1 MTRRG
6 KLALI
11 LLGILLLLPLGAMWT
26 LGYSSGLV
34 RALVARLPASIGT
47 IEVLQIS
54 GVSGT
59 IAGGLRIERVL
70 IQHDVAR
77 VEARDVRA
85 RVELL
90 PLLWQTIEVRG
101 LDVRKID
108 ITALPRDKPPPD
120 KPPRFLPGLLTIDT
134 RDAKINEIT
143 IQPLTGAPVVLEAN
157 VVTGTLRSKTLRV
170 TEVATRLLRLR
181 LRGEALLSADNPLD
195 LEGRVQA
202 VLEPVR
208 GPRWVAEATVNGN
221 LEKMLVDA
229 TLGEPFKAEI
239 EDGIFRALPPWR
251 LTGAVRFE
259 ALELEKFGGSDF
271 LGPLSGALELDIDRE
286 GYRGKGQVLPPRL
299 ESGPLD
305 VSIDSLYSRGVL
317 SLRQVTLATASRS
330 VRAEL
335 DGSVTL
341 RDAGPELALKG
352 RWDSFRWPLKPGPAV
367 VTSPRGTISLNGLQP
382 YRLDVTAR
390 VLAGTLP
397 PADVQAR
404 TVLNPGRL
412 DIVEVKAALLR
423 GTARLNGEVEWKPN
437 ERWRIAGLARDID
450 PSGVRADLP
459 GSLAFRIEARGNG
472 FGKSGVVDIDV
483 RNLTGRLRGT
493 AARGEGS
500 VRLSG
505 DTVGLRK
512 IDLVAGGLQL
522 ALDGSLSPRR
532 RDLDFRIRAND
543 LSILTPSGR
552 GEVRAEGSLRGSP
565 RSMLLRLDAEG
576 RGVALQGIEIGT
588 LEAKVDLDPSGGPTA
603 QAVVQLRAEQLSVAG
618 RRADRLALDVEGTSA
633 EHALRLVLR
642 GDDLSLDGRAQG
654 SFLSEGWQQRWSQLD
669 VDVRDALALGLA
681 APLELLLRGDSGEV
695 KPFCLNTR
703 RADTVAGQATTCG
716 SGEWSA
722 DGWKAALDIS
732 RLPLVSLLPQPSARA
747 SYEGVIN
754 ASAQLQSADEGLPF
768 GSLRADFKDA
778 RLRWTRAGGKEEVV
792 PLGSGSLEALSAE
805 SGVTARLDVGAGDRV
820 RARGELTATRAGA
833 DWRTYPINATLRADS
848 SALGL
853 LYLYL
858 PEIDRSAGELSLDF
872 VMGGTLGTPLVNG
885 VMRIAKGELD
895 FYQVNLA
902 LRDIEAEARL
912 IDNGFVLKS
921 SARSGT
927 GRIDADAELTWR
939 NQQPYGT
946 LRIKGNDLT
955 VVDVP
960 EARITASPDL
970 SFKVAAR
977 TLAATGT
984 VLIPSAR
991 ITPAD
996 LTGAVLPSA
1005 DEIIIGDEPADPTA
1019 SFSVSSN
1026 IRLLLG
1032 ERVNLEA
1039 LGLTGRLAGSLNVT
1053 TTPGNPARGSGEL
1066 GVAEGKYMA
1075 LGRKLDIERG
1085 RLIFSGGLVAD
1096 PGIDIRAT
1104 KEFPEFKAGVNV
1116 RGSLREPR
1124 MTFFSEPALPQ
1135 SQVVS
1140 LLLAGGTLESAQSTD
1155 TANAGRDA
1163 LLAQGGAI
1171 LAQQLGQRIGIEDV
1185 GIEQNLA
1192 NETSLVFG
1200 KYLSS
1205 RLYISYGISLAEA
1218 INTIKMR
1225 YSINDRWTLR
1235 TEAGKEASA
1244 EIVYT
1249 VEKN

>member
-6 KLALI
+6 KLALV
-11 LLGILLLLPLGAMWT
+11 LLGVLLLLPLGALWT
-26 LGYSSGLV
+26 LGHSSALV
-34 RALVARLPASIGT
+34 RALIARLPTTVGN
-47 IEVLQIS
+47 IETLQIT

-59 IAGGLRIERVL
+59 IAGGLRIDRVL
-70 IQHDVAR
+70 IQHDIVR

-90 PLLWQTIEVRG
+90 PLLWQTVEVRD
-101 LDVRKID
+101 LEVRRID

-120 KPPRFLPGLLTIDT
+120 KPPRFLPGLLSIDT
-134 RDAKINEIT
+134 REAKINEIE
-143 IQPLTGAPVVLEAN
+143 IQPQTGAPVTLQNN
-157 VVTGTLRSKTLRV
+157 VVTGTLRSKTLRI
-170 TEVATRLLRLR
+170 TEVATRLQRLQ

-195 LEGRVQA
+195 LEGRVRA
-202 VLEPVR
+202 VLQPLK
-208 GPRWVAEATVNGN
+208 GPRWVAEATANGN

-229 TLGEPFKAEI
+229 TLTEPFKATI
-239 EDGIFRALPPWR
+239 EDGSFRALLPWG
-251 LTGAVRFE
+251 LTGIARFE
-259 ALELEKFGGSDF
+259 DLALERFGGSDF
-271 LGPLSGALELDIDRE
+271 LGPLSGQLDLSIDRD
-286 GYRGKGQVLPPRL
+286 GYRGKGRVLPPRL
-299 ESGPLD
+299 AAGSLE

-317 SLRQVTLATASRS
+317 SLRNVTLATADRS
-330 VRAEL
+330 LSAALE
-335 DGSVTL
+335 GSVTL
-341 RDAGPELALKG
+341 RDAGPELALNG
-352 RWDSFRWPLKPGPAV
+352 RWESFRWPLKPGPAV
-367 VTSPRGTISLNGLQP
+367 VTSPRGTLSINGLQP
-382 YRLDVTAR
+382 YRLDITAR

-412 DIVEVKAALLR
+412 DILEAKAGVLR
-423 GTARLNGEVEWKPN
+423 GTARLSGEVEWKPA
-437 ERWRIAGLARDID
+437 ERWRVRGLAQNID
-450 PSGVRADLP
+450 PAGVRADLP
-459 GSLAFRIEARGNG
+459 GSLTFRLDARGSG
-472 FGKSGVVDIDV
+472 FGKNGVVDLDV
-483 RNLTGRLRGT
+483 LNLTGQVRGT
-493 AARGEGS
+493 AARGQGS

-505 DTVGLRK
+505 DTLGLRK
-512 IDLVAGGLQL
+512 IDVAAGGLQL

-552 GEVRAEGSLRGSP
+552 GEIRAEGSVRGSP
-565 RSMLLRLDAEG
+565 RSMLLKLDAQG
-576 RGVALQGIEIGT
+576 RSIAVQGVEIGA
-588 LEAKVDLDPSGGPTA
+588 LEAKVDLDPSGGPQA
-603 QAVVQLRAEQLSVAG
+603 QAVVKLKASDLSVAG
-618 RRADRLALDVEGTSA
+618 QTADRLTLDVDGTSA
-633 EHALRLVLR
+633 AHALHLILR
-642 GDDLSLDGRAQG
+642 SDDLRLEGRAQG
-654 SFLSEGWQQRWSQLD
+654 AFVAEGWQQRGSQLD
-669 VDVRDALALGLA
+669 VDIREALALGLA
-681 APLELLLRGDSGEV
+681 APLEWLLRVDSGEV

-703 RADTVAGQATTCG
+703 RADTVAGQATSCA
-716 SGEWSA
+716 SGDWTAE
-722 DGWKAALDIS
+722 GWKAALDITG
-732 RLPLVSLLPQPSARA
+732 LPLVSLLPRPSARA
-747 SYEGVIN
+747 NYEGVVN
-754 ASAQLQSADEGLPF
+754 ASAQLQSADEGLPY

-778 RLRWTRAGGKEEVV
+778 RLRWSRAGGKEEIV

-820 RARGELTATRAGA
+820 RARGELSATRAGA
-833 DWRTYPINATLRADS
+833 DWRGYPLNATLRAES

-853 LYLYL
+853 LYLYI
-858 PEIDRSAGELSLDF
+858 PEIDRSTGELSLDF

-885 VMRIAKGELD
+885 VMRVAMGELD

-921 SARSGT
+921 SARSGS

-946 LRIKGNDLT
+946 LRIQGNDLT
-955 VVDVP
+955 VVDIP

-984 VLIPSAR
+984 VLIPNAR

-1005 DEIIIGDEPADPTA
+1005 DEIVISDEPDDPAA

-1032 ERVNLEA
+1032 ERVNIEA
-1039 LGLTGRLAGSLNVT
+1039 LGLTGRLAGSLNVS

-1116 RGSLREPR
+1116 RGSLSEPR
-1124 MTFFSEPALPQ
+1124 MTFFSEPSLPQ

-1140 LLLAGGTLESAQSTD
+1140 LLLAGGTLESAQSSD

-1218 INTIKMR
+1218 INTLKMR

-1235 TEAGKEASA
+1235 TEAGKEASTD
-1244 EIVYT
+1244 IVYT

>member
-6 KLALI
+6 KLTLV
-11 LLGILLLLPLGAMWT
+11 LLGMLPLLPIGALWT
-26 LGYSSGLV
+26 LGHSSALV
-34 RALVARLPASIGT
+34 RALVARLPTTVGSI
-47 IEVLQIS
+47 ERLQIS

-59 IAGGLRIERVL
+59 FARGLRIERVL
-70 IQHDVAR
+70 IQHDIVR
-77 VEARDVRA
+77 IEARDIRA

-90 PLLWQTIEVRG
+90 PLLWQTVELRG
-101 LDVRKID
+101 LDVREIE

-120 KPPRFLPGLLTIDT
+120 TPPRFLPGPLSIDS

-143 IQPLTGAPVVLEAN
+143 IRPRAGMPVVLEAS
-157 VVTGTLRSKTLRV
+157 VVTGTLRSKTLRI
-170 TEVATRLLRLR
+170 TEVTTRLRRLR
-181 LRGEALLSADNPLD
+181 LRGEALLRADKPLD

-202 VLEPVR
+202 VLEPLK
-208 GPRWVAEATVNGN
+208 GPRWVAEATVNGS

-229 TLGEPFKAEI
+229 RLGEPFNAKI
-239 EDGIFRALPPWR
+239 EDGVFRALPAWR
-251 LTGAVRFE
+251 LTGVVNFE
-259 ALELEKFGGSDF
+259 TLRLEKFGGADF
-271 LGPLSGALELDIDRE
+271 PGPLSGALELDIDRA
-286 GYRGKGQVLPPRL
+286 GVRAKGQVLPPRL

-317 SLRQVTLATASRS
+317 ALRRVTVATASAS

-352 RWDSFRWPLKPGPAV
+352 RWDSFRWPLKPGPAA
-367 VTSPRGTISLNGLQP
+367 VTSPRGTIVLTGLRP
-382 YRLDVTAR
+382 YRLAVTAR
-390 VLAGTLP
+390 VLAGALP
-397 PADVQAR
+397 PANLQAS
-404 TVLNPGRL
+404 TVLNAGRL
-412 DIVEVKAALLR
+412 DIVEAEAALL
-423 GTARLNGEVEWKPN
+423 GGSVRLKGEVEWKPGQ
-437 ERWRIAGLARDID
+437 RWQVAGLARDID

-472 FGKSGVVDIDV
+472 FGKSGVVDVDV
-483 RNLTGRLRGT
+483 RNLAGQVRGT
-493 AARGEGS
+493 AARGQGS

-512 IDLVAGGLQL
+512 IDLAAGGLQL

-532 RDLDFRIRAND
+532 RDLDFRIRASD

-552 GEVRAEGSLRGSP
+552 GEVRAEGSIRDSP
-565 RSMLLRLDAEG
+565 RNLLLKLAAEG
-576 RGVALQGIEIGT
+576 RSVALQGIEIGT
-588 LEAKVDLDPSGGPTA
+588 LGAKVDLDSGGGPTA
-603 QAVVQLRAEQLSVAG
+603 QAVVQLRAEQLSWAG

-633 EHALRLVLR
+633 EHVLRLVLR
-642 GDDLSLDGRAQG
+642 GDDLRLDGRGQG
-654 SFLSEGWQQRWSQLD
+654 SFLSEGWQQRWSQFD

-681 APLELLLRGDSGEV
+681 EPLELLLRGDSGEV
-695 KPFCLNTR
+695 KPFCLKIR
-703 RADTVAGQATTCG
+703 RADTVADQATNCG

-722 DGWKAALDIS
+722 EGWTAALDIS

-747 SYEGVIN
+747 QYEGVID
-754 ASAQLQSADEGLPF
+754 ASARLQSADEGLPL
-768 GSLRADFKDA
+768 GRLRADFKDA
-778 RLRWTRAGGKEEVV
+778 RLRRTRAGGKEERV
-792 PLGSGSLEALSAE
+792 PLGSGSLEAISAE
-805 SGVTARLDVGAGDRV
+805 SGLTASLDVGAGDRV
-820 RARGELTATRAGA
+820 RTRGELSATRTGA
-833 DWRTYPINATLRADS
+833 DWRAYPLNATLRADS

-853 LYLYL
+853 LYLFL

-872 VMGGTLGTPLVNG
+872 VMGGTLGTPTVNG
-885 VMRIAKGELD
+885 VMRVAKGELD

-902 LRDIEAEARL
+902 LRDLEAEVRL
-912 IDNGFVLKS
+912 LDNGFVLKS
-921 SARSGT
+921 SARSGA

-939 NQQPYGT
+939 NQQPYGN
-946 LRIKGNDLT
+946 LRIKGSDLT
-955 VVDVP
+955 IVDIP
-960 EARITASPDL
+960 EARVTASPDL
-970 SFKVAAR
+970 NFEVAAR
-977 TLAATGT
+977 SLAATGT

-996 LTGAVLPSA
+996 LTGAVLPST
-1005 DEIIIGDEPADPTA
+1005 DEIIIGDKPAPPAA
-1019 SFSVSSN
+1019 SFSVNSD

-1032 ERVNLEA
+1032 KRVNLEA
-1039 LGLTGRLAGSLNVT
+1039 LGLTGRLAGSLNIT
-1053 TTPGNPARGSGEL
+1053 TTPGNPTRGSGEL

-1140 LLLAGGTLESAQSTD
+1140 LLLAGGTLENAQRSD
-1155 TANAGRDA
+1155 AANAGRDA
-1163 LLAQGGAI
+1163 LLKQGGAI

-1225 YSINDRWTLR
+1225 YSINDHWTLR

-1249 VEKN
+1249 LEKN

>member
-1 MTRRG
+1 MTRRS

-70 IQHDVAR
+70 IQHDVVR

-239 EDGIFRALPPWR
+239 EDAIFRALPPWR
-251 LTGAVRFE
+251 LTGAARFE
-259 ALELEKFGGSDF
+259 ALELQKFGGSDF

-286 GYRGKGQVLPPRL
+286 GYRAKGQVLPPRL

-472 FGKSGVVDIDV
+472 FGKSVV
-483 RNLTGRLRGT
+483 
-493 AARGEGS
+493 
-500 VRLSG
+500 
-505 DTVGLRK
+505 
-512 IDLVAGGLQL
+512 
-522 ALDGSLSPRR
+522 
-532 RDLDFRIRAND
+532 
-543 LSILTPSGR
+543 
-552 GEVRAEGSLRGSP
+552 
-565 RSMLLRLDAEG
+565 
-576 RGVALQGIEIGT
+576 
-588 LEAKVDLDPSGGPTA
+588 
-603 QAVVQLRAEQLSVAG
+603 
-618 RRADRLALDVEGTSA
+618 
-633 EHALRLVLR
+633 
-642 GDDLSLDGRAQG
+642 
-654 SFLSEGWQQRWSQLD
+654 
-669 VDVRDALALGLA
+669 
-681 APLELLLRGDSGEV
+681 
-695 KPFCLNTR
+695 
-703 RADTVAGQATTCG
+703 
-716 SGEWSA
+716 
-722 DGWKAALDIS
+722 
-732 RLPLVSLLPQPSARA
+732 
-747 SYEGVIN
+747 
-754 ASAQLQSADEGLPF
+754 
-768 GSLRADFKDA
+768 
-778 RLRWTRAGGKEEVV
+778 
-792 PLGSGSLEALSAE
+792 
-805 SGVTARLDVGAGDRV
+805 
-820 RARGELTATRAGA
+820 
-833 DWRTYPINATLRADS
+833 
-848 SALGL
+848 
-853 LYLYL
+853 
-858 PEIDRSAGELSLDF
+858 
-872 VMGGTLGTPLVNG
+872 
-885 VMRIAKGELD
+885 
-895 FYQVNLA
+895 
-902 LRDIEAEARL
+902 
-912 IDNGFVLKS
+912 
-921 SARSGT
+921 
-927 GRIDADAELTWR
+927 
-939 NQQPYGT
+939 
-946 LRIKGNDLT
+946 
-955 VVDVP
+955 
-960 EARITASPDL
+960 
-970 SFKVAAR
+970 
-977 TLAATGT
+977 
-984 VLIPSAR
+984 
-991 ITPAD
+991 
-996 LTGAVLPSA
+996 
-1005 DEIIIGDEPADPTA
+1005 
-1019 SFSVSSN
+1019 
-1026 IRLLLG
+1026 
-1032 ERVNLEA
+1032 
-1039 LGLTGRLAGSLNVT
+1039 
-1053 TTPGNPARGSGEL
+1053 
-1066 GVAEGKYMA
+1066 
-1075 LGRKLDIERG
+1075 
-1085 RLIFSGGLVAD
+1085 
-1096 PGIDIRAT
+1096 
-1104 KEFPEFKAGVNV
+1104 
-1116 RGSLREPR
+1116 
-1124 MTFFSEPALPQ
+1124 
-1135 SQVVS
+1135 
-1140 LLLAGGTLESAQSTD
+1140 
-1155 TANAGRDA
+1155 
-1163 LLAQGGAI
+1163 
-1171 LAQQLGQRIGIEDV
+1171 
-1185 GIEQNLA
+1185 
-1192 NETSLVFG
+1192 
-1200 KYLSS
+1200 
-1205 RLYISYGISLAEA
+1205 
-1218 INTIKMR
+1218 
-1225 YSINDRWTLR
+1225 
-1235 TEAGKEASA
+1235 
-1244 EIVYT
+1244 
-1249 VEKN
+1249 

>member
-6 KLALI
+6 KLALV
-11 LLGILLLLPLGAMWT
+11 LLSVLLLLPLGALWA
-26 LGYSSGLV
+26 LGHSNALV
-34 RALVARLPASIGT
+34 RALVARLPTSLGSIET
-47 IEVLQIS
+47 LQIT
-54 GVSGT
+54 GVQGT
-59 IAGGLRIERVL
+59 IAGGLSIDRVL
-70 IQHDVAR
+70 IQHDIVR
-77 VEARDVRA
+77 VEARGVRA

-90 PLLWQTIEVRG
+90 PLLWQTVEVRE
-101 LDVRKID
+101 LAVQRID
-108 ITALPRDKPPPD
+108 ITALPRDKPLPD

-134 RDAKINEIT
+134 RDARIDLIA
-143 IQPLTGAPVVLEAN
+143 IQPLTGAPVDLRAN
-157 VVTGTLRSKTLRV
+157 VITGTLRSKTLRI
-170 TEVATRLLRLR
+170 TEVATRLQRLQ
-181 LRGEALLSADNPLD
+181 LRGEALLSADIPLD
-195 LEGRVQA
+195 LEGRVQG
-202 VLEPVR
+202 VLEPLK
-208 GPRWVAEATVNGN
+208 GPRWVAEAVVNGN

-229 TLGEPFKAEI
+229 RLTEPFEASV
-239 EDGIFRALPPWR
+239 EDGSFRALPPWG
-251 LTGAVRFE
+251 LAGVARFE
-259 ALELEKFGGSDF
+259 GLALEKFGGSDF
-271 LGPLSGALELDIDRE
+271 LGPLSGELKLAIDRE
-286 GYRGKGQVLPPRL
+286 GYRGIGTVLPPRL
-299 ESGPLD
+299 EAGSLD
-305 VSIDSLYSRGVL
+305 VDIDSIYSRGVL
-317 SLRQVTLATASRS
+317 SLRRVTLATANRS
-330 VRAEL
+330 LRAEL

-341 RDAGPELALKG
+341 LEAGPQLALNG
-352 RWDSFRWPLKPGPAV
+352 RWESFRWPLKPGPAV
-367 VTSPRGTISLNGLQP
+367 VTSPRGTLSLNGLQP
-382 YRLDVTAR
+382 YRLDVAAR
-390 VLAGTLP
+390 VLAGSLP
-397 PADVQAR
+397 PADVEVR

-412 DIVEVKAALLR
+412 DIVEAKAAILR
-423 GTARLNGEVEWKPN
+423 GTARLRGEVEWKPS
-437 ERWRIAGLARDID
+437 ERWSINGVAQNID
-450 PSGVRADLP
+450 PSGIRADLP
-459 GSLAFRIEARGNG
+459 GSLAFRLDARGSG
-472 FGKSGVVDIDV
+472 FGKSGITDIDV
-483 RNLTGRLRGT
+483 RDLTGRVRGT
-493 AARGEGS
+493 AARGQGS

-505 DTVGLRK
+505 DTIGLRK
-512 IDLVAGGLQL
+512 IDLAAGGLRL

-532 RDLDFRIRAND
+532 RDLDFRVQAND
-543 LSILTPSGR
+543 LSIVTPSSR
-552 GEVRAEGSLRGSP
+552 GEIRAEGSVRGSP
-565 RSMLLRLDAEG
+565 RSMLLKLDARG
-576 RGVALQGIEIGT
+576 RGIALQGVEIGT
-588 LEAKVDLDPSGGPTA
+588 LEAKVDLDPSGGPQA
-603 QAVVQLRAEQLSVAG
+603 QALVKLQASDLSVAG
-618 RRADRLALDVEGTSA
+618 QRADRLTLDVEGTSA
-633 EHALRLVLR
+633 SHVVELALR
-642 GDDLSLDGRAQG
+642 GDDLRLDGRARG
-654 SFLSEGWQQRWSQLD
+654 AFVSEGWQQSWSQLD

-716 SGEWSA
+716 SGEWTA
-722 DGWKAALDIS
+722 EGWKAAVDIS
-732 RLPLVSLLPQPSARA
+732 QLPLVSLLPRPSARA

-754 ASAQLQSADEGLPF
+754 ASAQLQSADEGLPY
-768 GSLRADFKDA
+768 GNVRADFKDA
-778 RLRWTRAGGKEEVV
+778 RLRWSRAGGKEEIV

-805 SGVTARLDVGAGDRV
+805 SGLTARLDVGAGDRV
-820 RARGELTATRAGA
+820 RARGELSATRAGA
-833 DWRTYPINATLRADS
+833 NWRTYPLNATLRADS

-853 LYLYL
+853 LYLYI

-885 VMRIAKGELD
+885 VMRITKGELD

-912 IDNGFVLKS
+912 IDNGFVLNS
-921 SARSGT
+921 SARSGS

-939 NQQPYGT
+939 NQQPFGT

-955 VVDVP
+955 VVDIP

-970 SFKVAAR
+970 NFKVAAR

-1005 DEIIIGDEPADPTA
+1005 DEIVISDDPADPAA

-1032 ERVNLEA
+1032 ERVNIEA
-1039 LGLTGRLAGSLNVT
+1039 LGLTGRLAGSLNVS

-1116 RGSLREPR
+1116 RGSLAEPR

-1140 LLLAGGTLESAQSTD
+1140 LLLAGGTLESAQSST